1 MSSLNK
7 VILIGRLGAD
17 PEMRYTADGAPVAT
31 FNMATSESWKD
42 KNSGA
47 WQEKTEWHR
56 VVAWRNLA
64 ERTEQLK
71 KGNLVY
77 VEGKIQSREFEVRD
91 GNKRKIVEIVAN
103 TMKVII
109 GERGERD
116 DRRSSGGPRGEVEE
130 DFPSEKDDDVPL

>member
-1 MSSLNK
+1 MASLNK

-17 PEMRYTADGAPVAT
+17 PEMRYTTDGAPVAT
-31 FNMATSESWKD
+31 FNIATTEAWRD
-42 KNSGA
+42 KSSGG

-64 ERTEQLK
+64 ERAEQLK

-77 VEGKIQSREFEVRD
+77 IEGKIQSREFEGRD

-103 TMKVII
+103 TMKTII
-109 GERGERD
+109 GERD
-116 DRRSSGGPRGEVEE
+116 DRRPSAGPRADADI
-130 DFPSEKDDDVPL
+130 DFPSEKDEEDVPL

>member
-17 PEMRYTADGAPVAT
+17 PEIRYTADGAPVAT
-31 FNMATSESWKD
+31 FNIATTEAWRD
-42 KNSGA
+42 KGSGG

-56 VVAWRNLA
+56 IVAWRNLA
-64 ERTEQLK
+64 DRAEQLK

-77 VEGKIQSREFEVRD
+77 IEGKIQSREFEGRD

-109 GERGERD
+109 GERD
-116 DRRSSGGPRGEVEE
+116 DRRSSGAPRAEVEE
-130 DFPSEKDDDVPL
+130 DFPPEKDEDDVPL

>member
-64 ERTEQLK
+64 ERAEQLK

-77 VEGKIQSREFEVRD
+77 VEGKIQSREFEGRD

>member
-31 FNMATSESWKD
+31 FNVATSESWKD

-64 ERTEQLK
+64 ERAEQLK

-77 VEGKIQSREFEVRD
+77 IEGKIQSREFEGRD

-103 TMKVII
+103 SMKVII
-109 GERGERD
+109 GERD
-116 DRRSSGGPRGEVEE
+116 DRRSPGGPRGEVEE
-130 DFPSEKDDDVPL
+130 DFPSEKDNDDVPL